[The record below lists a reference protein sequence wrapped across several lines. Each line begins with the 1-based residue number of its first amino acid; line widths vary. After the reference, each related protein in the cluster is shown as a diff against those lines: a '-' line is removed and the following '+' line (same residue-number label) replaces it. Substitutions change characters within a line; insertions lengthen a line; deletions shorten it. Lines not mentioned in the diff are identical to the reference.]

1 MKITVVGAGNVGA
14 TCADVMARKELANE
28 IILVDIIEGVAE
40 GKALDMWETAPV
52 NGTDTRVIGV
62 TNDYSKTKDSDI
74 VVITSGVPRKPGMSR
89 DDLIGTNAKIVKDV
103 TEKVI
108 KYSPDAIIIVVANP
122 LDVMTYTA
130 SLVSK
135 KNRNQVFG
143 MAGILDTSRFKAF
156 IAAELNVSTR
166 DIQTLLL
173 GGHGDTMVPLPSY
186 TTVSGIPLS
195 QFLDKEKID
204 TIVQRT
210 RGGGGEIV
218 KLMGTSAWYAPGA
231 AVAQMVESIV
241 RDQHRILPVCVEL
254 KGEYGMKDVFLGV
267 PVKLGKNG
275 IEEIIEVNLNNEE
288 MELLTASSNAVKNV
302 MGVLDNMNMF

>member
-1 MKITVVGAGNVGA
+1 MKITVIGAGNVGA

-28 IILVDIIEGVAE
+28 IILVDIIEGIAE
-40 GKALDMWETAPV
+40 GKALDMWQTAPV
-52 NGTDTRVIGV
+52 DGTDTRVIGV

-74 VVITSGVPRKPGMSR
+74 IIITSGVPRKPGMSR
-89 DDLIGTNAKIVKDV
+89 DDLIGTNAKIVKSV
-103 TEKVI
+103 TEQAI

-143 MAGILDTSRFKAF
+143 MAGILDTSRLKAF
-156 IAAELNVSTR
+156 VAAELNVSTR

-186 TTVSGIPLS
+186 TTVSGIPITQL
-195 QFLDKEKID
+195 LDKDKIEA
-204 TIVQRT
+204 IVQRT

-267 PVKLGKNG
+267 PVKLGKEG
-275 IEEIIEVNLNNEE
+275 IEEIIEVALNDEE
-288 MELLTASSNAVKNV
+288 MQFLTTSSNAVKNV
-302 MGVLDNMNMF
+302 MGVLDNMNLF

>member
-28 IILVDIIEGVAE
+28 IILVDIIEGIAE

-52 NGTDTRVIGV
+52 DGSDTRVIGV
-62 TNDYSKTKDSDI
+62 TNDYSKTKNSDI
-74 VVITSGVPRKPGMSR
+74 VIITSGVPRKPGMSR

-103 TEKVI
+103 TEKAI
-108 KYSPDAIIIVVANP
+108 SHSPDAIIIVVANP

-156 IAAELNVSTR
+156 IAAELDVSTR
-166 DIQTLLL
+166 DIQTLIL
-173 GGHGDTMVPLPSY
+173 GGHGDTMVPLPNY

-204 TIVQRT
+204 AIVQRT

-267 PVKLGKNG
+267 PVKLGKEG
-275 IEEIIEVNLNNEE
+275 IEEIIEVNLNDEE
-288 MELLTASSNAVKNV
+288 MELLTTSSNSVKNV

>member
-1 MKITVVGAGNVGA
+1 MKITVIGAGNVGA

-28 IILVDIIEGVAE
+28 IVLVDIVEGMAE

-74 VVITSGVPRKPGMSR
+74 VIITSGVPRKPGMSR

-103 TEKVI
+103 TEKAV
-108 KYSPDAIIIVVANP
+108 KESPDAIILVVANP

-130 SLVSK
+130 SLVTK
-135 KNRNQVFG
+135 KSRTKVFG

-156 IAAELNVSTR
+156 VAAELNVSTR

-186 TTVSGIPLS
+186 TTISGIPLT
-195 QFLDKEKID
+195 QFLDKDKID
-204 TIVQRT
+204 AIVKRT

-218 KLMGTSAWYAPGA
+218 KLQGTSAWYAPGA

-241 RDQHRILPVCVEL
+241 RDQNRIVPVCVEL
-254 KGEYGMKDVFLGV
+254 QGEYGMKDVFLGV
-267 PVKLGKNG
+267 PVKLGKEG
-275 IEEIIEVNLNNEE
+275 IREVIEVALTDEE
-288 MELLTASSNAVKNV
+288 KKLLTESSNAVKNV
-302 MGVLDNMNMF
+302 MGVLDGMNLF